1 MGRNMEILIEDD
13 KGNQISTH
21 KISFGSKI
29 YVNDGDKIKSGQKLF
44 EWDPYT
50 LPIIA
55 ENNGVAKF
63 IDLVAGVL

>member
-21 KISFGSKI
+21 KVSFGSKI
-29 YVNDGDKIKSGQKLF
+29 YVNEGDKIKSGQKLF

-50 LPIIA
+50 CLLYTSPSPRDR
-55 ENNGVAKF
+55 G
-63 IDLVAGVL
+63 